1 MLDGDGSDPKSAA
14 RLIRDAVE
22 GVRAGDGPALLRLT
36 VPRLSGHSGQD
47 TQAYKGATAIAA
59 EQERDPL
66 RRLRAQLVP
75 QHLAAEEWEA
85 EMTHAGAWVAEARAR
100 VEQRLSG
107 GALRMRS
114 GRLAAGIAVEVED
127 TETQIAATVGV
138 DGNRVPYAAALEF
151 GATTR
156 AHLIEAKNARP
167 PIENSPV

>member
-1 MLDGDGSDPKSAA
+1 MIGLSAKAESAAVAA
-14 RLIRDAVE
+14 RLGSLPE
-22 GVRAGDGPALLRLT
+22 ALR
-36 VPRLSGHSGQD
+36 G
-47 TQAYKGATAIAA
+47 
-59 EQERDPL
+59 
-66 RRLRAQLVP
+66 RLRTLMDQLSRDL
-75 QHLAAEEWEA
+75 Q
-85 EMTHAGAWVAEARAR
+85 AR

-156 AHLIEAKNARP
+156 AHLIEAKNAKALAFTIGGRLRFAKRVQHP
-167 PIENSPV
+167 GSKIPERSFLRSALAAVAPQAQAELAAIADEESAQ